1 MLAES
6 GPQTAHELARG
17 TWGNI
22 AVTQAFLTLSE
33 VLGNLDILEN
43 AGRVAPEET
52 DGVIKYSATA

>member
-1 MLAES
+1 MLDEG

-43 AGRVAPEET
+43 AGRVEPVEAG
-52 DGVIKYSATA
+52 GVIKYRVSA